1 MATGLKTE
9 RKPKAHPLGL
19 DAGQVLYLYG
29 VSQRPKDA
37 VPEVAAEGID
47 GAAAMEAVAYQGYLC
62 WVSRVSR
69 AEFADRLREQM
80 ENLEWLASAGLRHQR
95 AVSAIA
101 ERFTILPARFG
112 TVFLSEGSLAQ
123 HLRDHKKNMPRVF
136 KRLAGADEWG
146 IKVFETAKPEIMAAS
161 EVPASGREY
170 LKRKA
175 ESLQPKRGVGHG
187 DEMRGL
193 IRELSSLSEDSSPGG
208 KASLRQ
214 PGLLWHGSF
223 LVKRKDRKKL
233 QTVLEKYAAKWQD
246 KWRIDCSGPW
256 PPYSFVAPS
265 PGRGRRSHGQ

>member
-47 GAAAMEAVAYQGYLC
+47 GAAAVEAVAYQGYLC

-146 IKVFETAKPEIMAAS
+146 IKVFETANLKSWRPARFRQAA
-161 EVPASGREY
+161 
-170 LKRKA
+170 
-175 ESLQPKRGVGHG
+175 
-187 DEMRGL
+187 
-193 IRELSSLSEDSSPGG
+193 
-208 KASLRQ
+208 
-214 PGLLWHGSF
+214 GS
-223 LVKRKDRKKL
+223 
-233 QTVLEKYAAKWQD
+233 T
-246 KWRIDCSGPW
+246 
-256 PPYSFVAPS
+256 
-265 PGRGRRSHGQ
+265 